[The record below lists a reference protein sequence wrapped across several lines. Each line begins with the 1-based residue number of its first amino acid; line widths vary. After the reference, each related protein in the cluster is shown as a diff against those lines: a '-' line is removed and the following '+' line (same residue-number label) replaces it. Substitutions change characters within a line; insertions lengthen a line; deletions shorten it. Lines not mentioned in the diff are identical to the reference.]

1 MRRLLV
7 ALTGVTGAALLAYA
21 AIGFP
26 ATPATPASPVTAPAP
41 RSGAVSPEPT
51 AARTER
57 ERPPARQAAAHD
69 SASTSVAAPQRPDGP
84 WLEIEAI
91 GVSAPLVSLGLNPDR
106 SLQVPGDAATA
117 GWWRGG
123 PEPGERGASVIA
135 GHVDSRSGPGVFYR
149 LRALRPGA
157 AIEVTTEEGTT
168 ARFVVERTERY
179 AKDSFPTRRVYG
191 RTRGSTLRLVT
202 CAGSFDAAR
211 GHYRDNLVVFARR
224 GG

>member
-26 ATPATPASPVTAPAP
+26 ATPAPPTTAPAP
-41 RSGAVSPEPT
+41 RSGAVSPEPID
-51 AARTER
+51 ARTER
-57 ERPPARQAAAHD
+57 ERPPARQAAARDD
-69 SASTSVAAPQRPDGP
+69 SAPASAAAPERHEGP

-179 AKDSFPTRRVYG
+179 AKDRFPTRRVYD

-211 GHYRDNLVVFARR
+211 GHYRDNLIVFARR

>member
-1 MRRLLV
+1 MRRVLV
-7 ALTGVTGAALLAYA
+7 ALTGVTGAALLVYA
-21 AIGFP
+21 VIGSP
-26 ATPATPASPVTAPAP
+26 ATPATAPAP
-41 RSGAVSPEPT
+41 RSGAVSPEPVD
-51 AARTER
+51 ARTER
-57 ERPPARQAAAHD
+57 ERPPARQA
-69 SASTSVAAPQRPDGP
+69 SAPASAAAPERPEGP

-106 SLQVPGDAATA
+106 SLQVPGDAASA

-135 GHVDSRSGPGVFYR
+135 GHVDSRNGPAVFYR

-179 AKDSFPTRRVYG
+179 AKDRFPTRRIYG

-211 GHYRDNLVVFARR
+211 GHYRDNLIVFARR

>member
-7 ALTGVTGAALLAYA
+7 ALTGVTGAALLVYA
-21 AIGFP
+21 VIGSP
-26 ATPATPASPVTAPAP
+26 ATPATAPAP
-41 RSGAVSPEPT
+41 RSGAVSPEPID
-51 AARTER
+51 ARTER
-57 ERPPARQAAAHD
+57 ERPPARQAATRDD
-69 SASTSVAAPQRPDGP
+69 SAPASAAAPERPEGP

-106 SLQVPGDAATA
+106 SLQVPGDAASA

-135 GHVDSRSGPGVFYR
+135 GHVDSRNGPAVFYR

-179 AKDSFPTRRVYG
+179 AKDRFPTRRVYG

>member
-21 AIGFP
+21 VIGP
-26 ATPATPASPVTAPAP
+26 SSTPATPATAPAP
-41 RSGAVSPEPT
+41 RSGAVSPEPID
-51 AARTER
+51 ARTER
-57 ERPPARQAAAHD
+57 ERPAARQAAAPA
-69 SASTSVAAPQRPDGP
+69 SASVAAPERPEGP

-106 SLQVPGDAATA
+106 SLQVPGDGATA

-179 AKDSFPTRRVYG
+179 AKDRFPTRRVYG

>member
-7 ALTGVTGAALLAYA
+7 ALTGVTGAALLVYA
-21 AIGFP
+21 VIGSP
-26 ATPATPASPVTAPAP
+26 ATPATAPAP
-41 RSGAVSPEPT
+41 RSGAVSPEPID
-51 AARTER
+51 ARTER
-57 ERPPARQAAAHD
+57 ERPPARQAATRDD
-69 SASTSVAAPQRPDGP
+69 SASAAAPERPEGP

-135 GHVDSRSGPGVFYR
+135 GHVDSRNGPAVFYR

-179 AKDSFPTRRVYG
+179 AKDRFPTRRVYG

>member
-7 ALTGVTGAALLAYA
+7 ALTGVTGAALLVYA
-21 AIGFP
+21 VIIGSPAAP
-26 ATPATPASPVTAPAP
+26 ATPATAPAP
-41 RSGAVSPEPT
+41 RSGAVSPEPVD
-51 AARTER
+51 ARTER
-57 ERPPARQAAAHD
+57 ERPPARQAATRDD
-69 SASTSVAAPQRPDGP
+69 SASASAAAPERPEGP

-106 SLQVPGDAATA
+106 SLQVPGDGATA

-179 AKDSFPTRRVYG
+179 AKDRFPTQRVYD

-202 CAGSFDAAR
+202 CAGSFDTAR

>member
-7 ALTGVTGAALLAYA
+7 ALTGVTGAALLAYT
-21 AIGFP
+21 AIGP
-26 ATPATPASPVTAPAP
+26 SSTPATAPAP
-41 RSGAVSPEPT
+41 RSGAVSPEPIDT
-51 AARTER
+51 RTER
-57 ERPPARQAAAHD
+57 ERPPARQAATRDD
-69 SASTSVAAPQRPDGP
+69 SAPASAAAPERHEGP

-91 GVSAPLVSLGLNPDR
+91 GVSAPLISLGLNPDR
-106 SLQVPGDAATA
+106 SLQVPGDAASA

-179 AKDSFPTRRVYG
+179 AKDRFPTRRVYG

-224 GG
+224 GD